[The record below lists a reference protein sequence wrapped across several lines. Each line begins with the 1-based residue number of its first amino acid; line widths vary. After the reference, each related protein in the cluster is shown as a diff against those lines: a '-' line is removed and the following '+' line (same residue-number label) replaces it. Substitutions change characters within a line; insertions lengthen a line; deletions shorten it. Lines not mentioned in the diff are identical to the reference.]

1 MKSENNVKKST
12 IKRKVQT
19 GLDSTKQVR
28 TSYKVNREKI
38 TRRFKN
44 FCQQSI

>member
-12 IKRKVQT
+12 IKWKVQT

-38 TRRFKN
+38 MRRFKN
-44 FCQQSI
+44 FCQQSM